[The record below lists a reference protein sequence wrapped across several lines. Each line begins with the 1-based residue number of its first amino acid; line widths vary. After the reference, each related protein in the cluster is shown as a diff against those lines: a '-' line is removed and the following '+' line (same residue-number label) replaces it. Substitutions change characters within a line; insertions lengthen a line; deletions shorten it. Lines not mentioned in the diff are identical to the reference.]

1 MQVAFTPT
9 FVYNLRSVMAPAV
22 AILCQRLLLPRCRCC
37 CCPHLYGRS
46 VVMSQCMKTICL
58 PLMKVLCGL
67 WESSGGPSRRSDHV
81 AAAAL
86 MPYVGCSRLWMCAP
100 WSVLSTYDLFAV
112 FVSLHVI
119 CGELTVIPVPEV
131 YLGHSISLF
140 DCYSG
145 PSPRPECLSRVSDL
159 SNCNPFESSALWM

>member
-1 MQVAFTPT
+1 VA
-9 FVYNLRSVMAPAV
+9 
-22 AILCQRLLLPRCRCC
+22 
-37 CCPHLYGRS
+37 YGRAA
-46 VVMSQCMKTICL
+46 VVQAEE
-58 PLMKVLCGL
+58 VN
-67 WESSGGPSRRSDHV
+67 HV

-100 WSVLSTYDLFAV
+100 WSVLSTFDLFAV

-119 CGELTVIPVPEV
+119 CGEQTVIPVPEV

-145 PSPRPECLSRVSDL
+145 PSPRPEGLSRVSDL
-159 SNCNPFESSALWM
+159 CNCNPFEASALWMRPPSLFASSGDRKGTFRPEHSSTASRYPRQLRSPLKGH